1 MNYGS
6 ETNIVSY
13 HMSSMCVW
21 EIVMVPNCMELLIIK
36 TYECFVKE

>member
-13 HMSSMCVW
+13 HMSSIFVW
-21 EIVMVPNCMELLIIK
+21 EIVMVPNFMELIIIK
-36 TYECFVKE
+36 TYEYFVKE